1 MSHRDIQELTKEIR
15 ELRIEAQDINRRL
28 TSAEESLEVLNHP
41 TSNNKET
48 RFGFTVG
55 ERVKIATLSRHR
67 NKIGTVLSFSPKKVR
82 IEFQDGTKQ
91 AFFATSLQK
100 RQNGADEQHK

>member
-1 MSHRDIQELTKEIR
+1 MSTETIEELTNELK
-15 ELRIEAQDINRRL
+15 ELRIEARDINRRL
-28 TSAEESLEVLNHP
+28 TSAEESLEILNHP
-41 TSNNKET
+41 ISNNKET

-67 NKIGTVLSFSPKKVR
+67 NKIGTVLSFSLKKVR

-100 RQNGADEQHK
+100 RKNGTDEQHK